1 MANERERVRIGSG
14 AGFSGDR
21 LEPAVILAGQ
31 GDIDYLALECL
42 AERTIALAQ
51 LRKQRHPSEG
61 YDPMLKRRVEMLL
74 PILKR
79 KGIRLI
85 SSFGA
90 ANPSAAADAVIEIA
104 KRQKLSVKVAV
115 VTGDDVFGQ
124 IRADKIALENGR
136 AIGEF
141 GELISA
147 NAYLGAE
154 ALLPALATGADIII
168 TGRVADPSLFVAPIA
183 HYFDWSM
190 GDLDRVARATVV
202 GHLLEC
208 GAQVCGGYFA
218 DPGVKDIP
226 DMAHIGF
233 PYADVDSE
241 GNAVLGKVEGTGG
254 AITLATVKEQLLYE
268 ASNPSAYV
276 TPDVTAD
283 FSGVQLERVG
293 RDRIALSGG
302 RANGKSAT
310 LKVSVGYLA
319 GFLGEG
325 EISYAGRNAMAR
337 ARLAGAIVRE
347 RLETMFPE
355 LRVDLIGS
363 TSSHGRSFDAAENP
377 YELRLRV
384 AGRAPTAEQAG
395 IVGEEVE
402 ALYLN
407 GPAGGGGARKLVT
420 EQIGI
425 VSTLIDRSEVSPQV
439 TVKEWCYEPATL

>member
-1 MANERERVRIGSG
+1 MRIGSG

-21 LEPAVILAGQ
+21 LEPAVVLAGQ

-51 LRKQRHPSEG
+51 QRKQRNPLEG
-61 YDPMLKRRVEMLL
+61 YDPLLKRRVEMLL

-79 KGIRLI
+79 KRIRLI

-90 ANPSAAADAVIEIA
+90 ANPLAAADAVIEIA

-124 IRADKIALENGR
+124 LTEDKIAMENGKPV
-136 AIGEF
+136 GEF

-154 ALLPALATGADIII
+154 ALLPALATGADVVI

-183 HYFDWSM
+183 HHFGWHM
-190 GDLDRVARATVV
+190 TELDRVARATVV

-208 GAQVCGGYFA
+208 AGQVCGGYFA
-218 DPGVKDIP
+218 DPGVKDVP

-233 PYADVDSE
+233 PYADVDAE

-268 ASNPSAYV
+268 ASDPSAYV

-283 FSGVQLERVG
+283 FSGVRLERLG
-293 RDRIALSGG
+293 RDRIAITGG
-302 RANGKSAT
+302 RASGKSPL
-310 LKVSVGYLA
+310 LKVSVGYRA

-325 EISYAGRNAMAR
+325 EISYAGRNALAR
-337 ARLAGAIVRE
+337 ARLAGAILRE
-347 RLETMFPE
+347 RLDAIFPE

-377 YELRLRV
+377 YEIRLRV
-384 AGRAPTAEQAG
+384 AGRASTAEEAG
-395 IVGEEVE
+395 IIGEEVE

-407 GPAGGGGARKLVT
+407 GPAGGGGARRLIT

-425 VSTLIDRSEVSPQV
+425 VSTLIDRGAVTPQV
-439 TVKEWCYEPATL
+439 TVKQWCHEPATI